1 LGYGW
6 SSRHPGLPESALSA
20 SKRELKLR
28 GRLNLSPEE
37 YGKPFL
43 CTDLFGDFGKLV
55 AHRLIEFFG
64 LDVGDD
70 LVQHANLIV
79 INHTV
84 TLGKP
89 STLKT
94 QRSHS

>member
-6 SSRHPGLPESALSA
+6 SSRHLALPQSALSA

-37 YGKPFL
+37 YGKPLL

-55 AHRLIEFFG
+55 AHRLIAFFG
-64 LDVGDD
+64 LDVSDD
-70 LVQHANLIV
+70 LLQHANLIV
-79 INHTV
+79 INPTI

-89 STLKT
+89 STFQT
-94 QRSHS
+94 QRSHP